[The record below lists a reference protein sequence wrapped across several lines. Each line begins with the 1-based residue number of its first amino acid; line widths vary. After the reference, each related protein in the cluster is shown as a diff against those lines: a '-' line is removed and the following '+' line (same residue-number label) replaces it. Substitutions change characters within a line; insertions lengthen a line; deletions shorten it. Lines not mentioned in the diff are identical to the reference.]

1 MSDKKEIATL
11 SIKVSVDS
19 TDLDKLEAQLKRI
32 EGLMVSTGLKQPAK
46 QGFTM
51 DFGIFNPKGC
61 LESVFA
67 VSSGRVFIN
76 DVFIENGAIE
86 KMVLQPAEEQTKKG
100 AEQTRFEITT
110 GVNDNHEQLSAVV
123 KAESNSIEVKDSD
136 SKIVLRVGDMS
147 FMSDGSHAEKAL
159 ASSAAVLRTSEAI
172 ATEQSAFEKLQQLI
186 EDKFNY
192 LQSSITA
199 IQHTQAN
206 SEIAS
211 ANAIEQV
218 RAEVQ
223 RKEQLDL

>member
-11 SIKVSVDS
+11 SIKISVDS

-32 EGLMVSTGLKQPAK
+32 EGLMVSTGMKQPAK
-46 QGFTM
+46 QGFTV

-61 LESVFA
+61 LEPVFT
-67 VSSGRVFIN
+67 VSSSRVFIN
-76 DVFIENGAIE
+76 DVFIENGTIE

-100 AEQTRFEITT
+100 AEQARFEITT
-110 GVNDNHEQLSAVV
+110 GVNDNREQVSA
-123 KAESNSIEVKDSD
+123 EVPLK
-136 SKIVLRVGDMS
+136 
-147 FMSDGSHAEKAL
+147 
-159 ASSAAVLRTSEAI
+159 SSAKIAETSKAI
-172 ATEQSAFEKLQQLI
+172 SREQSEFEKLQQLI

>member
-11 SIKVSVDS
+11 SIKISVDS

-61 LESVFA
+61 LEPVFT
-67 VSSGRVFIN
+67 VSSSRVFIN
-76 DVFIENGAIE
+76 DVFIENGTIE

-100 AEQTRFEITT
+100 IEQARFEITT
-110 GVNDNHEQLSAVV
+110 GVNDSCEQQSAV
-123 KAESNSIEVKDSD
+123 AILE
-136 SKIVLRVGDMS
+136 
-147 FMSDGSHAEKAL
+147 
-159 ASSAAVLRTSEAI
+159 SSAEISRTSEVI
-172 ATEQSAFEKLQQLI
+172 SREQSEFEKFKQKVESEFSQLH
-186 EDKFNY
+186 
-192 LQSSITA
+192 SSITA

-211 ANAIEQV
+211 SNAIEQF
-218 RAEVQ
+218 RADI
-223 RKEQLDL
+223 RNGSRSL

>member
-1 MSDKKEIATL
+1 
-11 SIKVSVDS
+11 
-19 TDLDKLEAQLKRI
+19 
-32 EGLMVSTGLKQPAK
+32 MVSTGLKQPAK

-51 DFGIFNPKGC
+51 DFGIFNPKGY
-61 LESVFA
+61 LEPVFT

-76 DVFIENGAIE
+76 DVFIENGTIE

-100 AEQTRFEITT
+100 AEQARFEITT
-110 GVNDNHEQLSAVV
+110 GINDNREQVSAEIAL
-123 KAESNSIEVKDSD
+123 KASAEISRA
-136 SKIVLRVGDMS
+136 SKVISR
-147 FMSDGSHAEKAL
+147 
-159 ASSAAVLRTSEAI
+159 
-172 ATEQSAFEKLQQLI
+172 EQSEFEKFKQQV
-186 EDKFNY
+186 EDKFNH

-206 SEIAS
+206 SEMAS

>member
-11 SIKVSVDS
+11 SIKISIDS

-46 QGFTM
+46 GGFIT

-61 LESVFA
+61 LEPVFT

-76 DVFIENGAIE
+76 DVFIENGTIE
-86 KMVLQPAEEQTKKG
+86 KIVLQPAEEQTKKG
-100 AEQTRFEITT
+100 AEQARFEITT
-110 GVNDNHEQLSAVV
+110 GVNDNREQVSAEMFL
-123 KAESNSIEVKDSD
+123 K
-136 SKIVLRVGDMS
+136 
-147 FMSDGSHAEKAL
+147 
-159 ASSAAVLRTSEAI
+159 SSAEISRTSEVI
-172 ATEQSAFEKLQQLI
+172 SREQSEYEKLQQLI

-192 LQSSITA
+192 LHSSITA